1 MVKNLP
7 DNVGGAREAGLIPG
21 LRRSPEVEND
31 TPVFFLGKFHG
42 QRRLASSIESQSWTQ
57 LIT

>member
-42 QRRLASSIESQSWTQ
+42 QRRLASSIES
-57 LIT
+57 